1 MDRRHVNNIHQN
13 RDEYGENIHPFSLRG
28 NSRHPPNS
36 SYQNTV
42 ELQEFEGKGNSY
54 VAKMQSRDR
63 TERFVEL
70 RAADLPE
77 HSIGLNEQAKKAS
90 QHDEV
95 VSHPKRHQSHLS
107 SEYQNEYSFS
117 KRSSSKKDPKLYS
130 QGVAKD
136 VIQTDLHRETP
147 YINKNKK
154 LQPYTNSHNYM
165 ESNISVSKLS
175 KNKPKYIESDSFNYE
190 INIEGKQAANL
201 ANVDYH
207 KQQDF
212 SRSGIKVSK
221 NYEGNEQK
229 ISKVREIK
237 PYYAD
242 DGNSARQVNY
252 QEQSLNRRFIQP
264 NNNEHFDDYE
274 DSKYNDRMSA
284 RQVSYEEQSVNR
296 RFIQPNKNEPIKEHF
311 HDYQDS
317 KYDDRIN
324 ARQVS
329 YEEQNLNRKH
339 DYQDSK
345 YDDRINARQVSYE
358 EQNLNRKH
366 DYRDSKY
373 DDRINKRQVS
383 YEEQN
388 LNSRLV
394 QPDRNKQVGEHFS
407 DNQKSNYDDRNS
419 ATQVNYKV
427 QDLNMRFVRPVN
439 NQQVGGYSPDYHDT
453 KYDSKNIAGQGNYQE
468 QSVNKRFIQ
477 YSDKREHF
485 LDYQGSKRD
494 SHNKK
499 FSETYDSE
507 DKQSTKLSPNTTE
520 NYEREPFDQFSEETK
535 YSKVFVDR
543 LESGSSRNKI
553 IYAGNVSKETGA
565 RSKVKTINKQEDNC
579 VPERDENFRHHSHHQ
594 IVLNDEQR
602 SIRMRPDKHFRE
614 YHSGDESV
622 PQYHTDESQNNLS
635 VRISPRK
642 RFNDESNKIESDSIS
657 ENDTYLKYGDSR
669 QKKDKVMTINDARIF
684 SDTLRLK
691 GKKRNLIP
699 SFMEVEVLNDKRS
712 CWSKK
717 CFSTSRHSHV
727 VSCYENQEAL
737 DKKNAILDTIPI
749 HDRQDKSVWL
759 QVNDMWASV
768 QQSTTKFELWHA
780 TLKRIEGLHGTG
792 VVSYF
797 VFLRWLIFLNLIL
810 FITFLIFI
818 TLPHSIFSRVPL
830 KKINYAPNNTFF
842 LEKYNQYPDP
852 RSTPKPLKRTDRLP
866 FDFKNKELISDLG
879 SLLNRYLTNDTIENI
894 NYDQRNYTDEQ
905 RRKLS
910 EMCESRYKKEELSKS
925 IDVLSGAQDLLQGTG
940 WLQSTILFLGYYTPT
955 QILFFGYPYN
965 MPVAFLCVFFV
976 SSIMCI
982 LMMVQYSSH
991 GVQETVLARKS
1002 NYLAYSNILFCSW
1015 DYCIENKKSSIIRHR
1030 SILHEI
1036 KSTLAEERRRREVKG
1051 WSKSQKFKVH
1061 TSRFFLNAFVLAAL
1075 CGSYYL
1081 IYKVVNF
1088 QLREM
1093 QSHRLQD
1100 SGVQTLLVQ
1109 YLTPVCITSLNIFVP
1124 IIFNAIV
1131 KFESYNTQT
1140 QINIAL
1146 IRIVFL
1152 RLSSVFVLV
1161 GLLFQQ
1167 IVCEPKDDCKVGTLA
1182 SCQSPICWET
1192 YVGQQLYK
1200 LAVTDFIVYIM
1211 LFLAY
1216 DLPRDL
1222 LVRSCPNKATQM
1234 VGRQVFD
1241 LPNQVLSLVYSQT
1254 LCWLGMVY
1262 SPLIPLI
1269 TVIKFIILFYIKRV
1283 LVLKFCTPPPIPYK
1297 ASRSNAMFIMILLL
1311 SFFSVL
1317 IIHGYSLSSLDPSPA
1332 CSPFRYYSAMVDAIP
1347 ITLYSESSSLASIV
1361 NLIFS
1366 GIVLFPAI
1374 ILLCIAVYYYWTIVI
1389 AHRKMIKILKS
1400 QIVLEGRDKQ
1410 FLLNRLTHAAKG
1422 HLD

>member
-1 MDRRHVNNIHQN
+1 M
-13 RDEYGENIHPFSLRG
+13 
-28 NSRHPPNS
+28 
-36 SYQNTV
+36 
-42 ELQEFEGKGNSY
+42 ELQKLNQESHTIDFESSSDESHD
-54 VAKMQSRDR
+54 KMLKKPSNVTFAPETSFINRISSRDSDDDIEDM
-63 TERFVEL
+63 TENDIKTEICSV
-70 RAADLPE
+70 LP
-77 HSIGLNEQAKKAS
+77 SNTIGRKKYKTLNKTKTAKASTFPRKSDTNEQHDVDKPRPRSFVTKKPS
-90 QHDEV
+90 F
-95 VSHPKRHQSHLS
+95 LS
-107 SEYQNEYSFS
+107 SLNLPSLQISQSF
-117 KRSSSKKDPKLYS
+117 D
-130 QGVAKD
+130 GV
-136 VIQTDLHRETP
+136 
-147 YINKNKK
+147 
-154 LQPYTNSHNYM
+154 
-165 ESNISVSKLS
+165 
-175 KNKPKYIESDSFNYE
+175 DSFE
-190 INIEGKQAANL
+190 EFG
-201 ANVDYH
+201 
-207 KQQDF
+207 
-212 SRSGIKVSK
+212 
-221 NYEGNEQK
+221 
-229 ISKVREIK
+229 
-237 PYYAD
+237 AD
-242 DGNSARQVNY
+242 
-252 QEQSLNRRFIQP
+252 
-264 NNNEHFDDYE
+264 
-274 DSKYNDRMSA
+274 
-284 RQVSYEEQSVNR
+284 
-296 RFIQPNKNEPIKEHF
+296 
-311 HDYQDS
+311 
-317 KYDDRIN
+317 
-324 ARQVS
+324 
-329 YEEQNLNRKH
+329 
-339 DYQDSK
+339 
-345 YDDRINARQVSYE
+345 
-358 EQNLNRKH
+358 
-366 DYRDSKY
+366 
-373 DDRINKRQVS
+373 
-383 YEEQN
+383 
-388 LNSRLV
+388 
-394 QPDRNKQVGEHFS
+394 
-407 DNQKSNYDDRNS
+407 
-419 ATQVNYKV
+419 
-427 QDLNMRFVRPVN
+427 
-439 NQQVGGYSPDYHDT
+439 
-453 KYDSKNIAGQGNYQE
+453 
-468 QSVNKRFIQ
+468 
-477 YSDKREHF
+477 
-485 LDYQGSKRD
+485 
-494 SHNKK
+494 
-499 FSETYDSE
+499 
-507 DKQSTKLSPNTTE
+507 
-520 NYEREPFDQFSEETK
+520 
-535 YSKVFVDR
+535 
-543 LESGSSRNKI
+543 
-553 IYAGNVSKETGA
+553 
-565 RSKVKTINKQEDNC
+565 
-579 VPERDENFRHHSHHQ
+579 
-594 IVLNDEQR
+594 LNDEEKKKELQNIR
-602 SIRMRPDKHFRE
+602 NFPIRM
-614 YHSGDESV
+614 
-622 PQYHTDESQNNLS
+622 
-635 VRISPRK
+635 
-642 RFNDESNKIESDSIS
+642 S
-657 ENDTYLKYGDSR
+657 EKKKYR
-669 QKKDKVMTINDARIF
+669 
-684 SDTLRLK
+684 
-691 GKKRNLIP
+691 
-699 SFMEVEVLNDKRS
+699 
-712 CWSKK
+712 
-717 CFSTSRHSHV
+717 
-727 VSCYENQEAL
+727 
-737 DKKNAILDTIPI
+737 NAILDTIPI